1 MANFFIQ
8 RPVFA
13 SVLSILTVLIGVV
26 VLFGLPISQ
35 YPYMSPPIIQ
45 VNANY
50 RGANAEAVEAS
61 VATPIESQVNGVDNM
76 LYMKSLNSND
86 GSMNLQVTFEI
97 GTDVDI
103 DQVNTQ
109 NRVSLA
115 QAQLPEA
122 VTREGLSI
130 TKSSPDLLMVLSLV
144 SPKRTYDSIFLSNY
158 ATINLIDGL
167 ARITGVGMV
176 TNFTAQDYSMRLWLN
191 PDRMASL
198 GVSTS
203 EVIGAVRDQNVQ
215 AAAGQIGAEP
225 APKGQEF
232 QYTVQAKGLLKEPAE
247 FGEIIVRSNPDGS
260 QIKVKDV
267 ARVELGAQTY
277 GAFTRVNDSP
287 AVVIGLFLFPGANA
301 LNVAENIR
309 ALMKEVATRFPSDM
323 EYQITLDTTRPI
335 VASIEEI
342 VYTLLEAVVLVI
354 LVVFIFLQSWRATL
368 IPLLTVP
375 VSLIG
380 TFVLF
385 PLLGFSVNT
394 LTLFGLVLAIGIVV
408 DDAIVVVE
416 AVQHHIEEGMSPKD
430 ATIQAMKEVSGPV
443 VAIAFILAAVFI
455 PVSFMGGITGKLYQ
469 QFALTI
475 AASVMFSAINALTLS
490 PALAAILLK
499 PPSPSKGILGKFFA
513 LFNRGF
519 ERFTGLYTGIVK
531 SLLHKSLRALAILG
545 VIVLGA
551 LLLGSLVPGGFIPDE
566 DQGYLFVNIQLP
578 DAASLQRND
587 QVARRV
593 EEIVKKTPGVDYYTT
608 VGGYS
613 ILTGTASS
621 YASSFFISLK
631 DWDERKTKETSLP
644 GIVASLNRAFAA
656 IPEAQIFAFT
666 PPPIPGFGN
675 NSGFTFELQD
685 RSGGDVAKLARETQ
699 NFLAAARKRPEL
711 ANLFTGFRPTVPQ
724 LEVELDR
731 EKAQTL
737 GVSISDVFATLQT
750 FLGGVYVNDFNRFG
764 RVYRVYAQAEPE
776 FRVDTDSISRFYVR
790 AKGGLMVPLNTLVQ
804 VKRVLGPEYT
814 VRYNLY
820 RSAEIS
826 GAPAAGYS
834 SAQALAAMEEV
845 AAQVLP
851 RDMGYE
857 WTGTALQ
864 EKKSAG
870 KSGMI
875 YGMAIVFVLLLLAA
889 LYESWSLPFSV
900 MLGTPLVAL
909 GAFLGLFLRGIDNNI
924 YAQIGLV
931 TLIGLA
937 AKNAI
942 LIVEFAKL
950 KREEGMGILEAAL
963 ESARLR
969 VRPIL
974 MTSFAFILG
983 VVPLMISSGSGAGAR
998 RTLGTA
1004 VFSGMLFAS
1013 AIGIFLIPSVYKVV
1027 QGFSERF
1034 GKKPKLAEGGA
1045 A

>member
-1 MANFFIQ
+1 
-8 RPVFA
+8 
-13 SVLSILTVLIGVV
+13 
-26 VLFGLPISQ
+26 
-35 YPYMSPPIIQ
+35 
-45 VNANY
+45 
-50 RGANAEAVEAS
+50 
-61 VATPIESQVNGVDNM
+61 
-76 LYMKSLNSND
+76 
-86 GSMNLQVTFEI
+86 
-97 GTDVDI
+97 
-103 DQVNTQ
+103 
-109 NRVSLA
+109 
-115 QAQLPEA
+115 
-122 VTREGLSI
+122 
-130 TKSSPDLLMVLSLV
+130 
-144 SPKRTYDSIFLSNY
+144 
-158 ATINLIDGL
+158 
-167 ARITGVGMV
+167 
-176 TNFTAQDYSMRLWLN
+176 
-191 PDRMASL
+191 
-198 GVSTS
+198 
-203 EVIGAVRDQNVQ
+203 
-215 AAAGQIGAEP
+215 
-225 APKGQEF
+225 
-232 QYTVQAKGLLKEPAE
+232 
-247 FGEIIVRSNPDGS
+247 
-260 QIKVKDV
+260 
-267 ARVELGAQTY
+267 
-277 GAFTRVNDSP
+277 
-287 AVVIGLFLFPGANA
+287 
-301 LNVAENIR
+301 
-309 ALMKEVATRFPSDM
+309 
-323 EYQITLDTTRPI
+323 
-335 VASIEEI
+335 
-342 VYTLLEAVVLVI
+342 
-354 LVVFIFLQSWRATL
+354 
-368 IPLLTVP
+368 
-375 VSLIG
+375 
-380 TFVLF
+380 
-385 PLLGFSVNT
+385 VNT

-416 AVQHHIEEGMSPKD
+416 AVQHHIENGMKPKE
-430 ATIQAMKEVSGPV
+430 ATFQAMKEVSGPV

-455 PVSFMGGITGKLYQ
+455 PVSFMGGITGMLYQ

-490 PALAAILLK
+490 PALAALLLK
-499 PPSPSKGILGKFFA
+499 PPSPSKGPLGKFFA

-519 ERFTGLYTGIVK
+519 ERFTNFYSGVVKRLLDRTVLAFAALGI
-531 SLLHKSLRALAILG
+531 
-545 VIVLGA
+545 IVLGA
-551 LLLGSLVPGGFIPDE
+551 LLLGRLIPGGFIPDE

-587 QVARRV
+587 QVARKV
-593 EEIVKKTPGVDYYTT
+593 ENILKKTPGVEYYTT

-613 ILTGTASS
+613 ILTGTGSS
-621 YASSFFISLK
+621 YSSSFFISLK
-631 DWDERKTKETSLP
+631 DWEERKTKETSLP

-656 IPEAQIFAFT
+656 IPEAQIFAFI

-737 GVSISDVFATLQT
+737 GVSIADVFGTLQA
-750 FLGGVYVNDFNRFG
+750 FLGGAYINDFNRFG

-776 FRVDTDSISRFYVR
+776 FRIDQESISRFYVR
-790 AKGGLMVPLNTLVQ
+790 AKDGQMVPLSTLVQ
-804 VKRVLGPEYT
+804 VKRILGPEYT

-820 RSAEIS
+820 RAAEIS
-826 GAPAAGYS
+826 GVPAPGYS

-851 RDMGYE
+851 RDMGYA
-857 WTGTALQ
+857 WTGTSLQ
-864 EKKSAG
+864 EKKSQGKAG
-870 KSGMI
+870 I
-875 YGMAIVFVLLLLAA
+875 IFGMAVVFVLLLLAA

-909 GAFLGLFLRGIDNNI
+909 GAFLGLFLRQIDNNV

-950 KREEGMGILEAAL
+950 KREEGMGIFEAAL

-983 VVPLMISSGSGAGAR
+983 VVPLMLATGSGAGAR

-1013 AIGIFLIPSVYKVV
+1013 AVGIFLIPSFYKAV
-1027 QGFSERF
+1027 QGLSERF
-1034 GKKPKLAEGGA
+1034 ARKPKPAEGA